1 MVKII
6 KLTVIIIFSAAIGAG
21 IFSFVIAEKLYF
33 PEIKEVANDGAAG
46 LWLKAYQYNQWLWNK
61 DKITVINIHDRKN
74 DAPNVQYKL
83 KGEVYGIRLIHS
95 GEDYALI
102 AYSDPNFSSMESGF
116 IVHRSPK
123 SESKNTIEKIH
134 IGGNIIAVAPDES
147 GYFYISQDKIFK
159 RSWQG
164 DTMISAEL
172 GIKLEPILSVQLI
185 GVGTR
190 LGYQPILFFNN
201 NTKMAFWGTPFGER
215 WSDGYLFIWDL
226 ENNKID
232 KIFRQD
238 LGNYNDLR
246 VEDDKLYIERMDSSV
261 VKKLITK

>member
-1 MVKII
+1 
-6 KLTVIIIFSAAIGAG
+6 
-21 IFSFVIAEKLYF
+21 
-33 PEIKEVANDGAAG
+33 
-46 LWLKAYQYNQWLWNK
+46 
-61 DKITVINIHDRKN
+61 
-74 DAPNVQYKL
+74 
-83 KGEVYGIRLIHS
+83 
-95 GEDYALI
+95 
-102 AYSDPNFSSMESGF
+102 
-116 IVHRSPK
+116 
-123 SESKNTIEKIH
+123 
-134 IGGNIIAVAPDES
+134 
-147 GYFYISQDKIFK
+147 
-159 RSWQG
+159 
-164 DTMISAEL
+164 MISAEL

-190 LGYQPILFFNN
+190 SGYQPILFFNN